1 MAFFALS
8 LPVNRIVIFIWLFAR
23 KIHGILSPGLKGVF
37 DAPCAR
43 RSLCLRTPSTPPPG
57 EYRPV
62 RVPFLREN
70 APWRGDSLFASRSKE
85 GAGNAGRFLQSLR
98 ADEARGG
105 AQAEKAALSRFR
117 RSRRVRRPQI
127 AYCSDHPKGI
137 TSRKGL
143 PGQTARKAAF
153 REQKSARRLLA
164 NLPAS
169 DGRRRPL
176 ECQSYLAAVHF
187 ASGNPFL
194 RVTVDSLKVFRPE
207 SRPDVHKTE
216 GDARGGGFPVRQPA
230 KPRSANKK
238 APGGS
243 LRAFRRFPSFSFRP
257 LSRPPAPPCPRH

>member
-1 MAFFALS
+1 MSAYAVHPS
-8 LPVNRIVIFIWLFAR
+8 SR
-23 KIHGILSPGLKGVF
+23 GISPGPRPLSAGKRSV
-37 DAPCAR
+37 AR
-43 RSLCLRTPSTPPPG
+43 RFT
-57 EYRPV
+57 
-62 RVPFLREN
+62 LREPEQRRSGERRKVPSI
-70 APWRGDSLFASRSKE
+70 ASGRRSARGRTSRKSCPIALPPQQARAATADRILLGSSERDRVAEGASRS
-85 GAGNAGRFLQSLR
+85 GSPQS
-98 ADEARGG
+98 
-105 AQAEKAALSRFR
+105 
-117 RSRRVRRPQI
+117 RVPR
-127 AYCSDHPKGI
+127 
-137 TSRKGL
+137 T
-143 PGQTARKAAF
+143 
-153 REQKSARRLLA
+153 KSAGRLLA